1 MPSTKIM
8 TRSCIQAHILV
19 VDDEADIRDLLKDF
33 LSGEFQ
39 VSVAASANEALAL
52 LEKSEF
58 DIALVDMNM
67 PEMNGREFFDICRKQ
82 YKEMHFM
89 LMTGRPEFSDAIDI
103 VKDGAFYY
111 MLKPLDLSLLHS
123 LILKAV
129 QEKESGTGSFDA
141 GIMKNHGPKY
151 RLVRSLG
158 SGSSGVV
165 LLAENEKMLYAMKI
179 LRNWDKSLRNDSEKM
194 QRFIREAETLSKIDN
209 EHIVKIYDHNFN
221 KPGDSPY
228 IIMEYVK
235 GSSLVQCMNGNILNL
250 EQKISIILQMADAL
264 ECVHAYGV
272 LHRDIKPENIL
283 ITEDMIVKI
292 TDFGICHIADSS
304 LTLVDEMLGSP
315 AYMAPE
321 SFDASKKVD
330 ARSDIFSM
338 GVLSYEMLTGI
349 RPFTGDSVPQIM
361 EAVKSRNPQPPTKLN
376 PEIPLWLEDIM
387 AKMLAKNPDRRFGSC
402 GEISK
407 AINRH
412 LSSGSEKT
420 LSFTSRILRSMRPGD
435 AVWS

>member
-1 MPSTKIM
+1 
-8 TRSCIQAHILV
+8 
-19 VDDEADIRDLLKDF
+19 
-33 LSGEFQ
+33 
-39 VSVAASANEALAL
+39 
-52 LEKSEF
+52 
-58 DIALVDMNM
+58 MNM

-89 LMTGRPEFSDAIDI
+89 LMTGRPEFADAIDI

-338 GVLSYEMLTGI
+338 GVLSYEMLTGV

-361 EAVKSRNPQPPTKLN
+361 EEVKSRNPQPPTKLN

-412 LSSGSEKT
+412 LSNGSEKT
-420 LSFTSRILRSMRPGD
+420 LSFTSRILRSMLPGD
-435 AVWS
+435 IVWS

>member
-1 MPSTKIM
+1 M

-19 VDDEADIRDLLKDF
+19 VDDEADIRELLNDF

-89 LMTGRPEFSDAIDI
+89 LMTGRPEFADAIDI

-338 GVLSYEMLTGI
+338 GVLSYEMLTGV

-361 EAVKSRNPQPPTKLN
+361 EEVKSRNPQPPTKLN

-412 LSSGSEKT
+412 LSNGSEKT
-420 LSFTSRILRSMRPGD
+420 LSFTSRILRSMLPGD
-435 AVWS
+435 IVWS

>member
-1 MPSTKIM
+1 M

-19 VDDEADIRDLLKDF
+19 VDDEAVVRALLDDF

-89 LMTGRPEFSDAIDI
+89 LMTGRPEFADAIDI

-338 GVLSYEMLTGI
+338 GVLSYEMLTGV

-361 EAVKSRNPQPPTKLN
+361 EEVKSRNPQPPTKLN

-412 LSSGSEKT
+412 LSNGSEKT
-420 LSFTSRILRSMRPGD
+420 LSFTSRILRSMLPGD
-435 AVWS
+435 IVWS